1 MYHWRSNSILNM
13 LIYFREYNMKKVNL
27 SLFRKRDQ
35 ESFEVVKAALA
46 KTFFDTQYTKNS
58 TINTNTLISTLPDS
72 DAKKKLS
79 SWISGYDFAVID
91 IV

>member
-1 MYHWRSNSILNM
+1 
-13 LIYFREYNMKKVNL
+13 MKKVNL

-35 ESFEVVKAALA
+35 ESFEVVKAALT

-58 TINTNTLISTLPDS
+58 TINTKTLINTLPDS

-91 IV
+91 II

>member
-1 MYHWRSNSILNM
+1 
-13 LIYFREYNMKKVNL
+13 
-27 SLFRKRDQ
+27 
-35 ESFEVVKAALA
+35 VKAALT

-58 TINTNTLISTLPDS
+58 TINTKTLISTLPDS

-91 IV
+91 II

>member
-1 MYHWRSNSILNM
+1 
-13 LIYFREYNMKKVNL
+13 MKKVNL

-35 ESFEVVKAALA
+35 ESFEVVKAALT

-58 TINTNTLISTLPDS
+58 TINTKTLISTLPDS
-72 DAKKKLS
+72 DAKNKLS

-91 IV
+91 II